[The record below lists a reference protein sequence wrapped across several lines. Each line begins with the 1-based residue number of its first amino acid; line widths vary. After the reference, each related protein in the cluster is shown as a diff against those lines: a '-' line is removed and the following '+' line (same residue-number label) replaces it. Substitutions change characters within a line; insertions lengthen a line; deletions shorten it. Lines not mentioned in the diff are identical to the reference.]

1 MNYLFLDL
9 EMTGS
14 EAGYHDI
21 IQIGAVLTN
30 DKFDVLAEYTS
41 LVYPEN
47 EDVFSEEAEEIH
59 GISIH
64 DLEDAPM
71 IHEVL
76 EEFEAWIRKKLHRK
90 NTDAIKDVVVC
101 GQSILNDI
109 NFLMAAYNNQHVL
122 WPFSFRILDLMTL
135 TETMYRIFDAK
146 KMERPKSYSL
156 RAVSKYLKIAIEEQK
171 HDALEDARLTL
182 QCFQSYYGILD
193 AMLGLDKK

>member
-21 IQIGAVLTN
+21 IQVGAVLTN
-30 DKFDVLAEYTS
+30 DKFEILSEYTS

-47 EDVFSEEAEEIH
+47 EEVFSEESENVH

-71 IHEVL
+71 IHDVID
-76 EEFEAWIRKKLHRK
+76 EFEGWIRKTLHRK
-90 NTDAIKDVVVC
+90 NKDSIKDVIVC

-109 NFLMAAYNNQHVL
+109 NFLMIAYNNQHLL

-135 TETMYRIFDAK
+135 TETMYRVFDSK
-146 KMERPKSYSL
+146 KIERPKGYSL
-156 RAVSKYLKIAIEEQK
+156 RTVSKYLQINIEEEK
-171 HDALEDARLTL
+171 HNALEDAKLTL
-182 QCFQSYYGILD
+182 RCFQNYFRLLD
-193 AMLGLDKK
+193 NMLN

>member
-47 EDVFSEEAEEIH
+47 EEVFSEEAEEIH

-76 EEFEAWIRKKLHRK
+76 DEFETWIRKTLHRK
-90 NTDAIKDVVVC
+90 NNDPIKDVVVC

-109 NFLMAAYNNQHVL
+109 NFLMAADNNQHIL

-156 RAVSKYLKIAIEEQK
+156 RAVSKYLKIAINDQK

-182 QCFQSYYGILD
+182 QCFQGYYGILD
-193 AMLGLDKK
+193 AMLDIEKK